1 MVKVVEM
8 TQEEK
13 LKMYMETDKEKLALM
28 LINCNDIIDVLLKE
42 KSGNLPEANRN
53 AMLAD
58 GLPDHY
64 AGDLNKQ
71 RIKQYKML
79 ANRYGVKDDI
89 AMHIFCAGADWYK
102 QQVKGNVT

>member
-42 KSGNLPEANRN
+42 KSGNLPKANRN
-53 AMLAD
+53 AVLAD
-58 GLPDHY
+58 VTAAEVEIIVDALYSYQLQIMGCKELEVTNFAVKILLDKLTKDLPEID
-64 AGDLNKQ
+64 
-71 RIKQYKML
+71 
-79 ANRYGVKDDI
+79 
-89 AMHIFCAGADWYK
+89 
-102 QQVKGNVT
+102 